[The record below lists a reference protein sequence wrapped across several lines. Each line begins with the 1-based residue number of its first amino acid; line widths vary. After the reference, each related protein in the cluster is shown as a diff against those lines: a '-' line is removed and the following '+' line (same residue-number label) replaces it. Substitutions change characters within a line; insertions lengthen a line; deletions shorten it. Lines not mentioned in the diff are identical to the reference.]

1 MPFIHVSISISP
13 SPSHSS
19 SLPVASHHPSRG
31 SLPCVPPPPSVS
43 SHVSHSLS
51 PHAHSPASPSVTSS
65 FPQLPEVEQTTSTI
79 GIVPSSHPSP
89 PPLPPVRTHPMVTQ
103 LQHNITKPKVFSDGT
118 VKYPLSIALT
128 VMCSS
133 KNVCVQARM
142 LNQIVFLKLLNMPLG
157 IPP

>member
-1 MPFIHVSISISP
+1 MV
-13 SPSHSS
+13 
-19 SLPVASHHPSRG
+19 SHHPSHG

-51 PHAHSPASPSVTSS
+51 PHAHSLASPFATSS
-65 FPQLPEVEQTTSTI
+65 SLQSPEAEQTTSTI

-118 VKYPLSIALT
+118 VKYPLFTALT
-128 VMCSS
+128 MMCSS